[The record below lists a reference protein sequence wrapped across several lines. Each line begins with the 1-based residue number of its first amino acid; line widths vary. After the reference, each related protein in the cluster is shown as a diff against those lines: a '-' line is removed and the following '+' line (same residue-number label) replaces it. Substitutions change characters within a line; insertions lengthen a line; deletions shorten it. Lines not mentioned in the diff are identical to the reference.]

1 MLADVLHFIE
11 FILVLALALLA
22 LFIVLLIVVSMMPKS
37 NPLRIILTALAH
49 RVGATAGLMMLDP
62 VATALP
68 AAGEVWD
75 LITIIGL
82 IYFWYT
88 FFKQLPV
95 MGAAWSNSPQHSSLS
110 KPRTTKGLPLPFK
123 TSVTNHKRS
132 KLDKR
137 TTSGHSWGHRHCS
150 SNLSILV

>member
-1 MLADVLHFIE
+1 LLSGSLHFI
-11 FILVLALALLA
+11 F
-22 LFIVLLIVVSMMPKS
+22 VSMMPKS

-82 IYFWYT
+82 LFFWYT

-95 MGAAWSNSPQHSSLS
+95 MGRLGATRRSTLLYRNHRLRSRCHSKRLS
-110 KPRTTKGLPLPFK
+110 Q
-123 TSVTNHKRS
+123 
-132 KLDKR
+132 
-137 TTSGHSWGHRHCS
+137 TTSAANWASAQRLGIVGAIGTAVC
-150 SNLSILV
+150 NLSILV

>member
-11 FILVLALALLA
+11 FILIFALALLA

-88 FFKQLPV
+88 FF
-95 MGAAWSNSPQHSSLS
+95 
-110 KPRTTKGLPLPFK
+110 
-123 TSVTNHKRS
+123 
-132 KLDKR
+132 
-137 TTSGHSWGHRHCS
+137 
-150 SNLSILV
+150 

>member
-1 MLADVLHFIE
+1 MTGEHMLADVLHFIE
-11 FILVLALALLA
+11 FILIFALALLA
-22 LFIVLLIVVSMMPKS
+22 LFIVLLIVVSMMPKN

-88 FFKQLPV
+88 FLKQLPV

-110 KPRTTKGLPLPFK
+110 KSPTMVPLPFK

-132 KLDKR
+132 KLGKR
-137 TTSGHSWGHRHCS
+137 TTPGHSWGPGLPPR
-150 SNLSILV
+150 L